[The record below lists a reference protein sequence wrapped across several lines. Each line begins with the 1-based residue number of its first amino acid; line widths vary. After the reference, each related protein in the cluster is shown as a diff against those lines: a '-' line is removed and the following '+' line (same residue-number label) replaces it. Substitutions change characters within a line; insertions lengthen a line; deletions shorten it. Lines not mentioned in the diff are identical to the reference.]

1 MNINLLYF
9 IRSQIEE
16 FQELVTELEKD
27 KGKLLKKIAERD
39 RQLKLYVEQLTQ
51 NKKQIEK
58 LQTRLDKVQF
68 VILGKV
74 KLIIWFSD
82 TDFQKN
88 DEGGRVFNF
97 LYLYAYWS
105 NL

>member
-1 MNINLLYF
+1 MNINLLYI

-58 LQTRLDKVQF
+58 LQTRLDKV
-68 VILGKV
+68 
-74 KLIIWFSD
+74 
-82 TDFQKN
+82 
-88 DEGGRVFNF
+88 R
-97 LYLYAYWS
+97 
-105 NL
+105 

>member
-1 MNINLLYF
+1 MNINLLYI

-58 LQTRLDKVQF
+58 LQTRLDKVC
-68 VILGKV
+68 
-74 KLIIWFSD
+74 
-82 TDFQKN
+82 
-88 DEGGRVFNF
+88 
-97 LYLYAYWS
+97 
-105 NL
+105 

>member
-1 MNINLLYF
+1 MNINLLYI

-58 LQTRLDKVQF
+58 LQTRLDKVRWTF
-68 VILGKV
+68 D
-74 KLIIWFSD
+74 SE
-82 TDFQKN
+82 KN
-88 DEGGRVFNF
+88 K
-97 LYLYAYWS
+97 
-105 NL
+105 

>member
-1 MNINLLYF
+1 MNINLLYI

-58 LQTRLDKVQF
+58 LQTRLDKV
-68 VILGKV
+68 
-74 KLIIWFSD
+74 
-82 TDFQKN
+82 
-88 DEGGRVFNF
+88 
-97 LYLYAYWS
+97 Y
-105 NL
+105 

>member
-1 MNINLLYF
+1 MNINLLYI

-58 LQTRLDKVQF
+58 LQTRLDKVCWT
-68 VILGKV
+68 VD
-74 KLIIWFSD
+74 S
-82 TDFQKN
+82 
-88 DEGGRVFNF
+88 
-97 LYLYAYWS
+97 
-105 NL
+105 